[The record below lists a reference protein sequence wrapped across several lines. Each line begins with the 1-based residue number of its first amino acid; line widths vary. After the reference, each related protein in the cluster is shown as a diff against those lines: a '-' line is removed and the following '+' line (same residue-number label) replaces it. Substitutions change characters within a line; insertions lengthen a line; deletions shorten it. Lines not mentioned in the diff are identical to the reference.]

1 MARGAYDRCFCSQV
15 GRKSVVASQFHF
27 LADVALRVAT
37 DEPLVWARA
46 VMERAVSGADGA
58 DTAGPVSEVTEQ
70 MEEMQFSGAP
80 LVV

>member
-1 MARGAYDRCFCSQV
+1 VSLRAKNRV
-15 GRKSVVASQFHF
+15 

-46 VMERAVSGADGA
+46 GMERAVSGADGA

>member
-1 MARGAYDRCFCSQV
+1 M
-15 GRKSVVASQFHF
+15 
-27 LADVALRVAT
+27 ALRVAT